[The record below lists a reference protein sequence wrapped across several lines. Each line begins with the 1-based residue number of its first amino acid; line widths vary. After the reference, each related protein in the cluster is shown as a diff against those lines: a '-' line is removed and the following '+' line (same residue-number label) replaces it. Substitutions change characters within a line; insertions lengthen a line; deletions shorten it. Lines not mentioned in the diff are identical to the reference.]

1 MTKSMMAL
9 VRGVMVMGRFVGE
22 IGRDESGQ
30 DLIEY
35 ALLTAIIAIAGI
47 LAFPVIAGKLGV
59 LYVNWN
65 VAAQAVW
72 EPCPPGGCP

>member
-1 MTKSMMAL
+1 MTKPMMAF
-9 VRGVMVMGRFVGE
+9 VRGVTATGRFVVE
-22 IGRDESGQ
+22 LGRDDSGQ

-35 ALLTAIIAIAGI
+35 GLLTAIIAIAGI